1 MARSDVTLN
10 NIAGFVEEVVDNT
23 GTDRLV
29 DYKKVFGP
37 IFEEYMRDNQWM
49 SIMDWAFNDQERVIT
64 KLNYTALRAT
74 EVDFDPTTKAT
85 GATVKPERERVLIE
99 HEKEVAATWYD
110 RDFKLSNGLET
121 VGERISSAIFRIP
134 DSKID
139 AYIAD
144 SFAASVDAAT
154 GDLAAVELD
163 IDAMEYTAE
172 NGEIVLGAIK
182 NQMLKLI
189 KSGAANDYVE
199 GTKIARDM
207 IKIAISIEVEELLT
221 SFKASYIDQSGL
233 LNVGVFGSNFRNVQ
247 MKTMTEMP
255 EGKHVIMFTRRAKAG
270 TFTPSIHTKFIP
282 EAINQKNYMNELNH
296 SYGYGMKE
304 VFENEVTGIVQPAI
318 VVPPK

>member
-154 GDLAAVELD
+154 GDLAALELD

-270 TFTPSIHTKFIP
+270 TFIPSIHTKFIP

-304 VFENEVTGIVQPAI
+304 VFENEVTGIVQPAE